1 LRKALLAINQKQNK
15 LVTYNTI
22 DDDDITFGVQ
32 LGCNGIV
39 HILFEPIDPMQA
51 DHPVALL
58 EECFKQRKDAVLVTL
73 FSVKNYH
80 SYQPGTCFFY
90 DGEKTIQKI
99 PDNGLATKV
108 QIDAA
113 KVLMNKVSVLKE
125 YEIAELT
132 AFVELLEPPVS
143 LVIVGAGNDAHP
155 LVEMAAVLGWQLT
168 IIDGRSTHA
177 NRQRF
182 PKAHSIITGKPAEAK
197 KMLTIDQ
204 RTVFVLMTHNY
215 NYDMEMLGLL
225 LQEKCRY
232 IGCLGPRKRLE
243 KMLEEL
249 KKNGFTITDEQRNMI
264 YGPMGLDMGAEAA
277 EEIAL
282 SILAEIK
289 TVLTERGGTLLR
301 DRKEVIHSR
310 SASALDE
317 SKIDA

>member
-1 LRKALLAINQKQNK
+1 
-15 LVTYNTI
+15 
-22 DDDDITFGVQ
+22 
-32 LGCNGIV
+32 
-39 HILFEPIDPMQA
+39 
-51 DHPVALL
+51 
-58 EECFKQRKDAVLVTL
+58 
-73 FSVKNYH
+73 
-80 SYQPGTCFFY
+80 
-90 DGEKTIQKI
+90 
-99 PDNGLATKV
+99 
-108 QIDAA
+108 
-113 KVLMNKVSVLKE
+113 
-125 YEIAELT
+125 
-132 AFVELLEPPVS
+132 
-143 LVIVGAGNDAHP
+143 
-155 LVEMAAVLGWQLT
+155 
-168 IIDGRSTHA
+168 
-177 NRQRF
+177 
-182 PKAHSIITGKPAEAK
+182 
-197 KMLTIDQ
+197 
-204 RTVFVLMTHNY
+204 MTHNY

-289 TVLTERGGTLLR
+289 AVLTERSGTLLR